1 MTTLDQLLPRSV
13 RDALDDIVRR
23 RATVKLQLD
32 VKDGV
37 VRGASSRESLDIAKN
52 DALGRPER
60 DRTAR

>member
-1 MTTLDQLLPRSV
+1 MPTTLDQLLPRSV

-37 VRGASSRESLDIAKN
+37 VRGASARESHVEKVDK
-52 DALGRPER
+52 R
-60 DRTAR
+60 DRSDA